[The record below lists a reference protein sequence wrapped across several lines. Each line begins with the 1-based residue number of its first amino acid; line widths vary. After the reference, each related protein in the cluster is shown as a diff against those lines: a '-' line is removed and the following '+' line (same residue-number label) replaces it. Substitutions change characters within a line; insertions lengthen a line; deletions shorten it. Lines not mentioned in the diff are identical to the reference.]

1 MKHSNVGELYEARTN
16 PTNQFILVCSYSY
29 DRGKSVKKIERTQL
43 LALKEMGYGQSCYAI
58 DSMHKREMAIRTR
71 DLRLVNKVMAEKI
84 ALLVGGEIVDIAID
98 SATEWAI
105 MMQPLNNLRI
115 YYILQRYNPEF
126 EDEVIVLYGKE
137 TASIGIPI
145 DDLYDFT
152 RLCANALVRAAK
164 NSLPQI

>member
-1 MKHSNVGELYEARTN
+1 MKKV
-16 PTNQFILVCSYSY
+16 
-29 DRGKSVKKIERTQL
+29 ERSEL

-58 DSMHKREMAIRTR
+58 DSMHKREIAIRTK
-71 DLRLVNKVMAEKI
+71 DLRQVSKALAEKI
-84 ALLVGGEIVDIAID
+84 ALLVGGESVDLNID

-115 YYILQRYNPEF
+115 YYVLQRYSPEF
-126 EDEVIVLYGKE
+126 EDEVIALYGKE

-152 RLCANALVRAAK
+152 RLCANALVRGAK
-164 NSLPQI
+164 ASLSQV